1 MRYKHKPNEVNVVR
15 WNGVNSLEIENT
27 IGAENVLYKP
37 FDNEDTRAGNVEEY
51 GKLFILVDNSFIT
64 IPMHS
69 FIVIDEEKNITIYEQ
84 EEKFNKDYEIIE

>member
-1 MRYKHKPNEVNVVR
+1 MKYKHKPNEVDVVR

-51 GKLFILVDNSFIT
+51 GKLFILIDN
-64 IPMHS
+64 S
-69 FIVIDEEKNITIYEQ
+69 FIVIDENKNITIYEL
-84 EEKFNKDYEIIE
+84 EENFNNDYEIIE

>member
-1 MRYKHKPNEVNVVR
+1 MKYKHKPNEVNVAR
-15 WNGVNSLEIENT
+15 WNGVNSLEIENI

-51 GKLFILVDNSFIT
+51 GKLFILIDNSFIA
-64 IPMHS
+64 IPLHS
-69 FIVIDEEKNITIYEQ
+69 FIVIDESKNITIYEQ